1 MNALRRKGVLP
12 HEIGPASP
20 GRRIYS
26 GPDGEYLTRLLP
38 GETHTTVEPKETIVT
53 ILGSC
58 IAACVRDPITGWG
71 GMNHF
76 MLPES
81 ETGLSNTDPCSAATL
96 YGNFAMEMLINL
108 VLGHAGCPRSRL
120 EIKLFGGANF
130 TQGPSMVGKRNSDFA
145 LHYLAN
151 EGFRVAAADLGG
163 GYGRRIHYHPAS
175 GKVKRLF
182 LMGASE
188 KRAEAEERRYRASLR
203 AVQVEGPIQLFD

>member
-1 MNALRRKGVLP
+1 MNALRKKSVMP
-12 HEIGPASP
+12 HELPPNSP

-26 GPDGEYLTRLLP
+26 GADGEYLTRLLP
-38 GETHTTVEPKETIVT
+38 GETHTTEDSKETIVT

-58 IAACVRDPITGWG
+58 IAACIRDPVTGAG

-76 MLPES
+76 MLPLS

-108 VLGHAGCPRSRL
+108 VLGMGRCPRSRL

-130 TQGPSMVGKRNSDFA
+130 TQGPSMIGKKNSDFA

-151 EGFRVAAADLGG
+151 EGLRVVAADLGG

-188 KRAEAEERRYRASLR
+188 KRAEEEERRYQASLR
-203 AVQVEGPIQLFD
+203 TAPIEGSVQLFD

>member
-1 MNALRRKGVLP
+1 MNALRKIGVMP
-12 HEIGPASP
+12 HELRPDSP

-26 GPDGEYLTRLLP
+26 GPDGDYLTRLLP
-38 GETHTTVEPKETIVT
+38 GETHTTEDPKETIVT

-58 IAACVRDPITGWG
+58 IAACIRDPVRGVG

-76 MLPES
+76 MLPLS
-81 ETGLSNTDPCSAATL
+81 ETGLSNTTPCSAATL

-108 VLGHAGCPRSRL
+108 VLGMGCPRSRL

-130 TQGPSMVGKRNSDFA
+130 TQGPAMIGKKNSDFA

-151 EGFRVAAADLGG
+151 EGLRVTAADLGG

-188 KRAEAEERRYRASLR
+188 RRAEEEERQYQASLR
-203 AVQVEGPIQLFD
+203 KAPIEGSIQLFD

>member
-1 MNALRRKGVLP
+1 MNALRKAGVLP

-26 GPDGEYLTRLLP
+26 GKEGEFLTRLLP
-38 GETHTTVEPKETIVT
+38 GETHTTHEPKETIVT

-58 IAACVRDPITGWG
+58 IAACVRDPVTGVG

-81 ETGLSNTDPCSAATL
+81 ETGTSNADPCSAATL

-108 VLGHAGCPRSRL
+108 VLGHSGCPRTRL

-130 TQGPSMVGKRNSDFA
+130 TQGPSMVGKRNSDFV
-145 LHYLAN
+145 LHYLSN
-151 EGFRVAAADLGG
+151 EGLRVTATDLGG
-163 GYGRRIHYHPAS
+163 GFGRRIHYHPAS

-182 LMGASE
+182 LKGA
-188 KRAEAEERRYRASLR
+188 AERHAEEEEREYQASLR
-203 AVQVEGPIQLFD
+203 AVQVEGTIQLFD

>member
-1 MNALRRKGVLP
+1 MTALRKEAALP
-12 HEIGPASP
+12 HELGPAALS
-20 GRRIYS
+20 RRIYS
-26 GPDGEYLTRLLP
+26 GHDGEFMTRLLP
-38 GETHTTVEPKETIVT
+38 GETHTTGDPNETIVT

-58 IAACVRDPITGWG
+58 IAACVRDPISGVG

-81 ETGLSNTDPCSAATL
+81 ETGLSNTSPCSAATL
-96 YGNFAMEMLINL
+96 YGNFAMEMLINS
-108 VLGHAGCPRSRL
+108 VLGMGCPRSRL

-130 TQGPSMVGKRNSDFA
+130 TQGPAMIGKKNGDFV

-151 EGFRVAAADLGG
+151 EGLRVAAADLGG

-188 KRAEAEERRYRASLR
+188 KRAEEEERKYQASLR
-203 AVQVEGPIQLFD
+203 AAPEEGSIQLFD